1 MEVIL
6 RKDLEKLGII
16 NDLVN
21 VKRGFARNYLLPRG
35 YAVLATPANR
45 KQREEYL
52 KQLERKEELMLSQ
65 LQETIDKIKD
75 VVVKVG
81 AKVGTTEKIFG
92 SVTTHHLAEAL
103 KAQTGITLDRRKI
116 TLAEDVKTLGSYSA
130 EVNLHKDINVTLN
143 FEVVAE

>member
-6 RKDLEKLGII
+6 RKDVEKLGII

-21 VKRGFARNYLLPRG
+21 VKRGYARNYLLPRG

-52 KQLERKEELMLSQ
+52 KHLERKEELMLSQ

-103 KAQTGITLDRRKI
+103 KSQTGITLDRRKI
-116 TLAEDVKTLGSYSA
+116 TLAEDVKTLGSYAA